1 MADTEPQEQEVK
13 MHELCPECGQPH
25 LVLENHIYDFQ
36 DEVDD
41 ELVCHIC
48 LQPLLQPMDTPCG
61 HTYCYKCLEN
71 FLQERDFCPMDRKKL
86 CFQHCRKSSLLVRNL
101 LDKLAVDCPF
111 QPECQQS
118 MQRCELEA
126 HLRHRCPG
134 FKEHRA
140 ELERRKTHH
149 CREGRESITKVEVNG
164 PADSSL
170 PLRISALVA
179 ESSLAA
185 VVALSTPEP
194 GLVNP
199 AFDEGEDDQPRR
211 SSLVAETNMMEI
223 HREDPEEELGLR
235 IVGGKDSPLGNI
247 VVQDVLR
254 DSVVA
259 IDGKIAP
266 GDHIMEIN
274 GINVSNVTHSHA
286 VSLLR
291 HPCSVLRLTVLQEK
305 GFSSRAARRDTT
317 NGSTTNASPCKEV
330 IHVALLKRDRS
341 EPLGIKLIRKTE
353 EAGIF
358 VLDLLDGGLASKDG
372 KLKCND
378 KVLSINGQDVRQG
391 TPETAAHIIQS
402 SEARVNFVVMRQAGI
417 QLPETSEDG
426 STSNNSSNSSSSS
439 NSGSPVHQRKRPIQH
454 HCRQK
459 AAFHREL
466 SVGPLCQEKIVTIKK
481 EPRESLGITIG
492 GGRDSR
498 SKLPIYVSS
507 VQPIGCL
514 LRDGRIKKG
523 DVLLSIN
530 GVDLTHLAYAE
541 AVSALKS
548 NAASHAVVLKA
559 LELLA
564 ADGPLDPP
572 EAPPD
577 TAREHDLVWSPLWVM
592 WLALPSSLHYC
603 RDITLQKSSRE
614 SWGFSIVGGF
624 EESKGHQ
631 PFFIK
636 TVVPATPAF
645 FDGRLKCGDEIVAVN
660 GVSATG
666 MSNAEL
672 IPMLKEQ
679 RNRVTLVVV
688 SWPGSLV

>member
-1 MADTEPQEQEVK
+1 MADPESQEQDVK
-13 MHELCPECGQPH
+13 MRELCPECGQPH
-25 LVLENHIYDFQ
+25 LLLENHIYNFQ

-48 LQPLLQPMDTPCG
+48 LQPLLQPVDTPCG
-61 HTYCYKCLEN
+61 HTYCSKCLEN

-86 CFQHCRKSSLLVRNL
+86 CFPHCRKSSLLVRNL
-101 LDKLAVDCPF
+101 LDKLTVDCPF
-111 QPECQQS
+111 QPECQHS

-134 FKEHRA
+134 FKKHRT

-149 CREGRESITKVEVNG
+149 YREERWSIPRVEVNG

-170 PLRISALVA
+170 TLKISALVA
-179 ESSLAA
+179 DSSLAA
-185 VVALSTPEP
+185 VVALGTPEP

-199 AFDEGEDDQPRR
+199 AFDEGDDDQPRR
-211 SSLVAETNMMEI
+211 SSLVAETNMVEI

-235 IVGGKDSPLGNI
+235 IVGGKDSPLGSI

-254 DSVVA
+254 DSHAAV
-259 IDGKIAP
+259 DGKIAP
-266 GDHIMEIN
+266 GDHIMEVN

-286 VSLLR
+286 ISLLR
-291 HPCSVLRLTVLQEK
+291 HPCAVLRLMVLQEK
-305 GFSSRAARRDTT
+305 GFSTKAARRDT
-317 NGSTTNASPCKEV
+317 SSSSCKEV
-330 IHVALLKRDRS
+330 IHVTLLKRDRS
-341 EPLGIKLIRKTE
+341 EPLGIKLIRKTD

-358 VLDLLDGGLASKDG
+358 ILDLLDGGLAAKDG
-372 KLKCND
+372 KLKFND

-402 SEARVNFVVMRQAGI
+402 SETRVNFVVMRQAGTP
-417 QLPETSEDG
+417 LAEASEDG
-426 STSNNSSNSSSSS
+426 SASNNSSSSS
-439 NSGSPVHQRKRPIQH
+439 SNGGSPVHQRRRPSQH
-454 HCRQK
+454 QHRQK
-459 AAFHREL
+459 AAYHREL
-466 SVGPLCQEKIVTIKK
+466 SVGSLCQEKIVTIRK

-492 GGRDSR
+492 GG

-507 VQPIGCL
+507 VQPVGCL

-530 GVDLTHLAYAE
+530 GVDLTQLTYSE
-541 AVSALKS
+541 AVSVLKS

-559 LELLA
+559 LEFLP
-564 ADGPLDPP
+564 ADGTMDPQ
-572 EAPPD
+572 EASAD
-577 TAREHDLVWSPLWVM
+577 TAGEHDSVWSPLWVM
-592 WLALPSSLHYC
+592 WLALPSSMHYC
-603 RDITLQKSSRE
+603 RDITLQKSSWE

-624 EESKGHQ
+624 EETKGHQ

-636 TVVPATPAF
+636 TIVPATPAF

-666 MSNAEL
+666 MSNAQL

-679 RNRVTLVVV
+679 RNRVTLAVV

>member
-1 MADTEPQEQEVK
+1 MADPALTEQDAK
-13 MHELCPECGQPH
+13 MRDLCHECGQPH
-25 LVLENHIYDFQ
+25 LLLENHIYNFQ

-71 FLQERDFCPMDRKKL
+71 FMRERDFCPMDRKKL

-101 LDKLAVDCPF
+101 LDKLLVDCPF
-111 QPECQQS
+111 QVECQQS

-126 HLRHRCPG
+126 HLHHRCPG
-134 FKEHRA
+134 FKKHKT
-140 ELERRKTHH
+140 ELERRKSVPS
-149 CREGRESITKVEVNG
+149 REERGSIPRVEANG
-164 PADSSL
+164 TADSSL
-170 PLRISALVA
+170 PPRISLLVA
-179 ESSLAA
+179 ESSIAA
-185 VVALSTPEP
+185 VVALSTSEP

-199 AFDEGEDDQPRR
+199 AFDESDDADHHHR
-211 SSLVAETNMMEI
+211 SSLVAETNTVEI
-223 HREDPEEELGLR
+223 HREDPEEELGMR
-235 IVGGKDSPLGNI
+235 IVGGKDTPLGNI

-254 DSVVA
+254 DSLVA
-259 IDGKIAP
+259 ADGRIAP
-266 GDHIMEIN
+266 GDHILEVN
-274 GINVSNVTHSHA
+274 GVNVSSVTHSQA
-286 VSLLR
+286 ISLLR
-291 HPCSVLRLTVLQEK
+291 RSCSVLHLVVLQEK
-305 GFSSRAARRDTT
+305 GFSSRTSWREAATS
-317 NGSTTNASPCKEV
+317 STCKEV
-330 IHVALLKRDRS
+330 IHVTLLKRDRS

-358 VLDLLDGGLASKDG
+358 VLDLLDGGLAAQDG
-372 KLKCND
+372 KLRCND

-402 SEARVNFVVMRQAGI
+402 SEARVNFVVMRQAEA
-417 QLPETSEDG
+417 QLMEVSEEGGTS
-426 STSNNSSNSSSSS
+426 SSSSSSSSS
-439 NSGSPVHQRKRPIQH
+439 NGGSPVQWRRPSQH
-454 HCRQK
+454 HYRRK
-459 AAFHREL
+459 PAYHREPCQ
-466 SVGPLCQEKIVTIKK
+466 GCLCQEKIVTIRK

-498 SKLPIYVSS
+498 SKLPVYVSS

-514 LRDGRIKKG
+514 LRDGRIKRG
-523 DVLLSIN
+523 DVLVSIN
-530 GVDLTHLAYAE
+530 GVDLTQLSYSE
-541 AVSALKS
+541 AVAALKS
-548 NAASHAVVLKA
+548 NTASHSVVLKT
-559 LELLA
+559 LEVPA
-564 ADGPLDPP
+564 ADGTVDPP
-572 EAPPD
+572 EAAADP
-577 TAREHDLVWSPLWVM
+577 ARGRESVWSPLWIM
-592 WLALPSSLHYC
+592 WLALPGFLHYC
-603 RDITLQKSSRE
+603 RDITLQKSTRE

-636 TVVPATPAF
+636 TIVPATPAF

-679 RNRVTLVVV
+679 RNKVTLVVV